1 VSAVTLAHRV
11 DGPGDAPALVLS
23 SSLGCTRA
31 AWAPQLPALTG
42 SFRVVSYDHRGHG
55 QSPVPAGPYTV
66 DDMGEDV
73 ISLLDRLEIER
84 AHVCGLSLGGMV
96 GMWLA
101 VQHPARVD
109 RLVLCCTF
117 ARNVPDA
124 PWDDRI
130 EAVRAGGPGA
140 VADGVVA
147 RWLTP
152 QFADREPE
160 TRAWLRAMLAGQPTE
175 GYAAACAAVRD
186 MDLLGSLSGV
196 RAPALVIAGAQD
208 EAAPPPNVEL
218 VAQEIPGAR
227 FEVLSPAAHLANVER
242 PEAFAELVLAHLGD

>member
-1 VSAVTLAHRV
+1 VSAVPVAHRV
-11 DGPGDAPALVLS
+11 DGPDDAPALVLS

-31 AWAPQLPALTG
+31 AWTPQLPALAD

-55 QSPVPAGPYTV
+55 ESPVPAGPYTL

-73 ISLLDRLEIER
+73 IALLDRLGIER
-84 AHVCGLSLGGMV
+84 AHLCGLSLGGMV

-101 VQHPARVD
+101 VDHPERLD

-124 PWDDRI
+124 PWDERI
-130 EAVRAGGPGA
+130 AAVRAGNPGA
-140 VADGVVA
+140 VADGVVE

-152 QFADREPE
+152 QFVEREPR
-160 TRAWLRAMLAGQPTE
+160 TRAWLRAMIAGQPTE

-186 MDLLGSLSGV
+186 MDLLDSLSTV
-196 RAPALVIAGAQD
+196 RARALVIAGAQD
-208 EAAPPPNVEL
+208 EAAPTPSVEL

-227 FEVLSPAAHLANVER
+227 LEVLSPAAHLANVER
-242 PEAFAELVLAHLGD
+242 PEAFTRLVLAHLGN